1 MSLENV
7 IATNKAPSGLD
18 DVLIDYLNAYDGE
31 IGISDGVIYYGFPIF
46 KNYEEQVVKTNFL
59 LVSKKIGVVLF
70 STATPN
76 TVNEKLESLNDT
88 YNHVTSLLIKSNL
101 LRTKNGRVQRNLVFD
116 IDAKLYAED
125 PSAFTDDENI
135 ITNLPDLANFLSQ
148 REENLTDEHIFEI
161 RSILEGAKA
170 LSKPTKRQAVAEN
183 SNNKVNILIKLEDE
197 IINFDAEQRK
207 AAITLI
213 NGPQRIRGLAGSGKT
228 VILAM
233 KVAAIHLQEP
243 NKRILFTFY
252 TKSLY
257 NLIRAFISK
266 FYRHFSG
273 NEPNWQNID
282 VLHAWGGYKVDGVYF
297 NAAVENHVHPYSLEQ
312 AKQHDEQDPFKFVC
326 SELIKNPINSKYDY
340 ILIDE
345 AQDLPDEFFRIC
357 YMLSK
362 GESGQ
367 EKNIVWAYDDLQTIF
382 NIYTRTP
389 TDLFGKDP
397 QGNPLI
403 NLNEFSRNLSWGQSN
418 DLVLHKCYRNP
429 IHVLVTAHALGFG
442 LYDIPVQILEDINH
456 WNDVG
461 YNLISGNYVEGQK
474 VCLRRNPENS
484 PLSIVQ
490 DQTKQELIAT
500 MLAESLDKEVDF
512 VFNEIVLFLKEGLK
526 PEDIMVISLDD
537 RNARSYFKR
546 LSYLLSSSNI
556 MSNNILASRIDNPP
570 FIIENMITLTTVHR
584 AKGNEAS
591 CVFVLGIDSLYHSKN
606 TRRTRN
612 KIFTAFT
619 RTKAWLRVS
628 GVGQT
633 AQHFI
638 NEINQSLDKSPSLEF
653 TVPNKAQLDLI
664 HRDLG
669 LKEQQRGEFREHIN
683 KLRLAGFSDVDIEE
697 ELQLMREGY
706 DYD

>member
-1 MSLENV
+1 MTLENV
-7 IATNKAPSGLD
+7 IATNKSPAGLD
-18 DVLIDYLNAYDGE
+18 DVLIDHLNAYDRE
-31 IGISDGVIYYGFPIF
+31 IGIADGVIYYGFPIF

-59 LVSKKIGVVLF
+59 LVSKKVGVVLF
-70 STATPN
+70 STATAN
-76 TVNEKLESLNDT
+76 TIDEKLESLNDT
-88 YNHVTSLLIKSNL
+88 YNHVSSLLIKSNL

-116 IDAKLYAED
+116 MDAKLYAED
-125 PSAFTDDENI
+125 PADFKDDENI
-135 ITNLPDLANFLSQ
+135 ISNLTDITKFLSD
-148 REENLTDEHIFEI
+148 RDEALTDEHIFEI

-170 LSKPTKRQAVAEN
+170 LSKPTKRKSVVEN
-183 SNNKVNILIKLEDE
+183 PDNKVNILIKLEDE

-233 KVAAIHLQEP
+233 KLAAIHLQEP
-243 NKRILFTFY
+243 DKRILFTFY

-257 NLIRAFISK
+257 NLIKAFISK

-297 NAAVENHVHPYSLEQ
+297 NAAVENRVHPYSLEQ
-312 AKQHDEQDPFKFVC
+312 AKQHDDQDPFKYVC
-326 SELIKNPINSKYDY
+326 TDLIKNPISPKYDY

-345 AQDLPDEFFRIC
+345 AQDLPDEFFKIC

-362 GESGQ
+362 GETGR

-382 NIYTRTP
+382 NIYTRSP
-389 TDLFGKDP
+389 TDLFGKDE

-403 NLNEFSRNLSWGQSN
+403 NLNEFSRSLSWGQSN

-442 LYDIPVQILEDINH
+442 LYDTPVQILENINH

-461 YNLISGNYVEGQK
+461 YKLISGNYIEGEK
-474 VCLRRNPENS
+474 VVLRRDPENS
-484 PLSIVQ
+484 PLSIIQ
-490 DQTKQELIAT
+490 DQTKQELISCKVT
-500 MLAESLDKEVDF
+500 DTLHQEVEF
-512 VFNEIVLFLKEGLK
+512 VYNEILSVLKEGLK

-546 LSYLLSSSNI
+546 LSYLLSDSNI

-628 GVGQT
+628 GIGQG

-638 NEINQSLDKSPSLEF
+638 NEITQSLEKSPCLEF
-653 TVPNKAQLDLI
+653 IVPNKAQLDLI

-669 LKEQQRGEFREHIN
+669 LKEQQRSEFREHIS
-683 KLRLAGFSDVDIEE
+683 KLRSAGFTDVEIEE

>member
-1 MSLENV
+1 MTLENV
-7 IATNKAPSGLD
+7 IATNQAPAGLD
-18 DVLIDYLNAYDGE
+18 NNLIDHLNAYDGE
-31 IGISDGVIYYGFPIF
+31 IGITDGVIYYGFPIF

-59 LVSKKIGVVLF
+59 LVSKKVGVVLF

-76 TVNEKLESLNDT
+76 TIEEKLESLNDT
-88 YNHVTSLLIKSNL
+88 YNHVSSLLIKSTL
-101 LRTKNGRVQRNLVFD
+101 LRTKNGKVQRNLVFD
-116 IDAKLYAED
+116 MDAKLYAQE
-125 PSAFTDDENI
+125 PSDFADDDSVL
-135 ITNLPDLANFLSQ
+135 TNLPEISSFLSE
-148 REENLTDEHIFEI
+148 RDEKLTDEYIYEI

-170 LSKPTKRQAVAEN
+170 LSKPTKRKSVTDN
-183 SNNKVNILIKLEDE
+183 DNNKVNILIKLEDE

-233 KVAAIHLQEP
+233 KLAAIHLQEP
-243 NKRILFTFY
+243 DKKILFTFY

-257 NLIRAFISK
+257 NLIKAFISK

-282 VLHAWGGYKVDGVYF
+282 ILHAWGGYKVEGVYF
-297 NAAVENHVHPYSLEQ
+297 NAATENNIHPYSLDQ
-312 AKQHDEQDPFKFVC
+312 AKQRDENDPFKYVC
-326 SELIKNPINSKYDY
+326 AELIKNPIYKKYDY

-357 YMLSK
+357 YALSK
-362 GESGQ
+362 GKTGKD
-367 EKNIVWAYDDLQTIF
+367 KNIVWAYDDLQTIF
-382 NIYTRTP
+382 NIYTRSP
-389 TDLFGKDP
+389 VDLFGRDEE
-397 QGNPLI
+397 GNSLI

-442 LYDIPVQILEDINH
+442 LYDIPVQILENVNH

-461 YNLISGNYVEGQK
+461 YTLVDGRYIEGEK
-474 VCLRRNPENS
+474 VILRRDFENS

-490 DQTKQELIAT
+490 NQTKEELISCHVSN
-500 MLAESLDKEVDF
+500 SLQQEVAY
-512 VFNEIVLFLKEGLK
+512 VHSEIIAFLKEGLK

-537 RNARSYFKR
+537 RNARSYFKE
-546 LSYLLSSSNI
+546 LSYLLSDSDI
-556 MSNNILASRIDNPP
+556 KSNNILASKIDNPP

-591 CVFVLGIDSLYHSKN
+591 CVFVLGIDSLHYSKN

-628 GVGQT
+628 GVGQS
-633 AQHFI
+633 AQHFV
-638 NEINQSLDKSPSLEF
+638 NEINQSLEKSPCLEF
-653 TVPNKAQLDLI
+653 TVPNKTELDLI
-664 HRDLG
+664 QRDLG
-669 LKEQQRGEFREHIN
+669 LKDQQRGEFRDHIN
-683 KLRLAGFSDVDIEE
+683 KLRMAGFTNVEIEE
-697 ELQLMREGY
+697 ELELMRGGY
-706 DYD
+706 DCD